1 MNARKPLELRIYPT
15 PQPPGMTPEDE
26 VHRAVWCA
34 DRELEWRL
42 TQHKRLT
49 DAELAAE
56 MWRSRLKV
64 CSRGNRDVKR
74 VGHPCVEWRAAHDEY
89 DTLHRF
95 ATLPHYDEADQ

>member
-1 MNARKPLELRIYPT
+1 MSARKPLELAVYDLEAFPHL
-15 PQPPGMTPEDE
+15 
-26 VHRAVWCA
+26 VAKARATT
-34 DRELEWRL
+34 RR
-42 TQHKRLT
+42 KRLS

-56 MWRSRLKV
+56 MWRARLKV

-95 ATLPHYDEADQ
+95 ATYPHYDEADQ